1 MIREED
7 PTRPLSDQAI
17 GDRLAADGIP
27 LSRRTVAKYRQALGL
42 PSSQRRRVR

>member
-1 MIREED
+1 MIREEV
-7 PTRPLSDQAI
+7 PAHPLSDQAI
-17 GDRLAADGIP
+17 ADRLAAAGIP